1 MTATPSELRVAG
13 NQLVQAEGPW
23 IRLPPYQGGLS
34 EVRDEPLTAE
44 LRSSTETASPYRPR
58 RPRPAAI
65 EYDWRRTLTV
75 LVSIS
80 GPQEESTMPC
90 LVQYGRSSLI
100 LDVNEVN
107 SSWEY
112 RALSK
117 DMGSIW
123 APARVFGIVASA
135 FLRSAS
141 ATSRPIG

>member
-1 MTATPSELRVAG
+1 
-13 NQLVQAEGPW
+13 
-23 IRLPPYQGGLS
+23 
-34 EVRDEPLTAE
+34 
-44 LRSSTETASPYRPR
+44 
-58 RPRPAAI
+58 
-65 EYDWRRTLTV
+65 
-75 LVSIS
+75 
-80 GPQEESTMPC
+80 MPC